1 VRADRAPRGDRDEAR
16 ARSSKRDGR
25 GAGKGARQRQPPEW
39 ETTRIYVG
47 AGRRDRVRPS
57 DLVGA
62 IANEVGVGGEAV
74 GAIQISETHSL
85 VEIPAE
91 IADDIIEA
99 LRATTI
105 KGRRVV
111 VRRDRGK
118 G

>member
-1 VRADRAPRGDRDEAR
+1 
-16 ARSSKRDGR
+16 
-25 GAGKGARQRQPPEW
+25 
-39 ETTRIYVG
+39 
-47 AGRRDRVRPS
+47 VRPG

-62 IANEVGVGGEAV
+62 IANEVGISAGAI

-85 VEIPAE
+85 VEIPEE

-111 VRRDRGK
+111 VRRDRDK